1 MLVYKISYKDNKTKN
16 KRGDKIESV
25 LEVERIKLFND
36 KREKE

>member
-1 MLVYKISYKDNKTKN
+1 MSYKDNKTKN

-36 KREKE
+36 KEEKE